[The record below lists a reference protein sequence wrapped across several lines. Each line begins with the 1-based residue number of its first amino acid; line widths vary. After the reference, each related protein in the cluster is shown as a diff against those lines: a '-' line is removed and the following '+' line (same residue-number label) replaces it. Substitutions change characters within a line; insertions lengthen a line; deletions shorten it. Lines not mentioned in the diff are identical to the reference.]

1 LLVTVRGM
9 YPQSMAPTTVD
20 ERYSRLGRLG
30 GGGMAEV
37 YLAYDALLGREVALK
52 VLREHNTGSAD
63 CAERFRREVR
73 HAAALSH
80 PNIVEVYD
88 GGKVLMVSPTWPW
101 STCQAARSGPGCSN
115 GVHSRRARLRR

>member
-1 LLVTVRGM
+1 M

-30 GGGMAEV
+30 GGGMGEV
-37 YLAYDALLGREVALK
+37 YLAHDALLGREVALK
-52 VLREHNTGSAD
+52 VLREPHAGSAEFV
-63 CAERFRREVR
+63 ERFRREAR

-88 GGKVLMVSPTWPW
+88 GRET
-101 STCQAARSGPGCSN
+101 AAGEPYMAMEFVPG
-115 GVHSRRARLRR
+115 GTLRDRLLERGHSRRVRPRR

>member
-1 LLVTVRGM
+1 
-9 YPQSMAPTTVD
+9 MAPTTVD

-30 GGGMAEV
+30 GGGMGEV
-37 YLAYDALLGREVALK
+37 YLAHDALLGREVALK
-52 VLREHNTGSAD
+52 VLREHNAGSAD

-88 GGKVLMVSPTWPW
+88 GGESADGDPYMAMELV
-101 STCQAARSGPGCSN
+101 PG
-115 GVHSRRARLRR
+115 GTLRDRLLERGALRLRTAAAVTLQIAEA